1 MESPAGLNYAWNLAA
16 KRVEA
21 ETNTTELE
29 LAIIAAA
36 TTANLATAI
45 VSHCELRSAIEFCE
59 LTSTRHLLGSLL
71 KNELYGYGVEFCSR
85 CPERHPEVLE
95 ECATFI
101 VGARG
106 GHERDVHALG
116 HVDAIVVDL
125 REDNLLL
132 ETEGVVALAVESL
145 A

>member
-1 MESPAGLNYAWNLAA
+1 MESPAGLNYARYLAA

-71 KNELYGYGVEFCSR
+71 KNELYGYGVKIVRAYGVEAGALKGIPR
-85 CPERHPEVLE
+85 CLRS
-95 ECATFI
+95 
-101 VGARG
+101 ARPSSSV
-106 GHERDVHALG
+106 RA
-116 HVDAIVVDL
+116 VVTNEMFMPL
-125 REDNLLL
+125 ITSMR
-132 ETEGVVALAVESL
+132 S
-145 A
+145 